1 MQEIV
6 VEGRM
11 DVVSGIAGNGRKTAE
26 GQGRAIALVGPQA
39 LSVEAIAAQA
49 K

>member
-11 DVVSGIAGNGRKTAE
+11 DVVGGVAGNAGKTAQ
-26 GQGRAIALVGPQA
+26 GQGRAITLVGPQA
-39 LSVEAIAAQA
+39 LSIEAIAA
-49 K
+49 